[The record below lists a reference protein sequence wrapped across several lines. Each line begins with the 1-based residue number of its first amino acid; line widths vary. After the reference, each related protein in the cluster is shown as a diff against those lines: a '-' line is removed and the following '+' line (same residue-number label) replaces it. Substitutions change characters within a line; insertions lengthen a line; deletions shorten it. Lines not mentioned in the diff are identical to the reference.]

1 MSKTKQK
8 ENTIPLSEGKLN
20 QLRELV
26 EKINDIKYD
35 IENLSG
41 QENIGSIMFSLGS
54 IYQEL
59 NKLEDDFGE
68 VLDPLELPEEEDEE

>member
-8 ENTIPLSEGKLN
+8 ENTIPLSEGELN

-68 VLDPLELPEEEDEE
+68 VLDPLELPEEDEE